1 MDLISI
7 LPIIA
12 MVFSLVIAIVGHEI
26 MHGLMAYRY
35 GDDTAKNAG
44 RLSPNP
50 LLHVDP
56 VGTFLVPSLLYF
68 STGFL
73 FGWAKPVPVYIR
85 TVIRNGGY
93 LAAIQVSLAGIAYN
107 ITLALCASVVL
118 HNLTA
123 PSSMVSLFIYSFFS
137 YLVVINVILALFNL
151 YPIPPL
157 DGSHA
162 LSYFAAWMGWHKV
175 AHWMDRAGRYG
186 FILLVLLLISPFSIY
201 VFAPMHYFIGLL
213 LP

>member
-1 MDLISI
+1 
-7 LPIIA
+7 
-12 MVFSLVIAIVGHEI
+12 

-56 VGTFLVPSLLYF
+56 VGTLLVPAVLYF

-107 ITLALCASVVL
+107 IALALCASAVL
-118 HNLTA
+118 HTLA
-123 PSSMVSLFIYSFFS
+123 IPSSMVSLFIYSFFS

-162 LSYFAAWMGWHKV
+162 LSYFAAWMGWGKV
-175 AHWMDRAGRYG
+175 AYWMDRAGRSRYG
-186 FILLVLLLISPFSIY
+186 FVVLVLLIISPLSAY
-201 VFAPMHYFIGLL
+201 VFAPMHYFIALL